1 MSGNVA
7 VIYAG
12 ELAAVAEAFGEAAAH
27 LAARVRV
34 LRVGGGEGNERAGG
48 GPRAGLG
55 DLEWADGIAFGTP
68 IGDGAPAALLMRFIA
83 STEPLW
89 SSGRLY
95 DKAVTVFTDEPEHF
109 APDSVL
115 HPIYDELYQWGAVI
129 VGPRAFEL
137 ALDARPTDSVPSPS
151 STLPVARPRG
161 AVPRHEAHEA
171 GGGAG
176 RRAPSAGAARAMRIA

>member
-1 MSGNVA
+1 MSGNIA

-12 ELAAVAEAFGEAAAH
+12 DLAGMAETFGEAAAH
-27 LAARVRV
+27 LAARVRLLCV
-34 LRVGGGEGNERAGG
+34 AGDQSDERAGG
-48 GPRAGLG
+48 DPRADLG

-68 IGDGAPAALLMRFIA
+68 IGDGAPAPILMRFIA

-115 HPIYDELYQWGAVI
+115 HPIYDALYQWGAVI
-129 VGPRAFEL
+129 IGPRAFEL
-137 ALDARPTDSVPSPS
+137 ALDAHASDSVPGRTSP
-151 STLPVARPRG
+151 LP
-161 AVPRHEAHEA
+161 
-171 GGGAG
+171 
-176 RRAPSAGAARAMRIA
+176 AARLRTARYRAARLARLAGVLADERHRRERLEL

>member
-12 ELAAVAEAFGEAAAH
+12 DLTGLAEAFGEAAAH
-27 LAARVRV
+27 LATQVRLVRV
-34 LRVGGGEGNERAGG
+34 AEPNGIGHSGGDPGV
-48 GPRAGLG
+48 GLG

-68 IGDGAPAALLMRFIA
+68 IGDRAPAPALMRFIH

-95 DKAVTVFTDEPEHF
+95 DKAVTVFTDEPEHL

-115 HPIYDELYQWGAVI
+115 HPIYDALYQWGAVI

-137 ALDARPTDSVPSPS
+137 ELIEHSPYAVPESRSSLSVPRLR
-151 STLPVARPRG
+151 TAQHRAYRLARVAG
-161 AVPRHEAHEA
+161 VLADERHRKE
-171 GGGAG
+171 
-176 RRAPSAGAARAMRIA
+176 RVML